1 MVLTCMDI
9 ETLYCLKK
17 NTSIWN
23 ILQSMYYSTIKC
35 LSAGTALPF
44 RIRKLVLSQQP
55 FCGTGKASIRYP
67 VSSNISYSIW
77 QQSELGGGVWG
88 WGGGRKRA
96 QLLLQ
101 SLVLWQIGQVQFP
114 IFQQLGKLQFLHE
127 VEDQT
132 IICWM
137 ECANSNR
144 TSVLSASAFP
154 ILMLLT
160 RGDSGASSHTG
171 FP

>member
-23 ILQSMYYSTIKC
+23 ILQSMCYSTIKC

-55 FCGTGKASIRYP
+55 FCGTGKAGIRYP

-77 QQSELGGGVWG
+77 QPSEPEGGE
-88 WGGGRKRA
+88 RKRA

-101 SLVLWQIGQVQFP
+101 SLVLWQIGQVPFP

-144 TSVLSASAFP
+144 TSGLSASAFP

-160 RGDSGASSHTG
+160 RGDSGASLHTG